1 MMKKNEKVKLAILI
15 GVLIVLFGVA
25 VGFILQFIKPASVKP
40 GKEEEVQA
48 ENHLLFSFESYEEIT
63 GAKVRFI
70 NNFGAT
76 SINKDKA
83 FITEGNASWLLQ
95 PEGSY
100 AKPNDYPTIQLNCV
114 GSTFKTNNFAEFDTI
129 LIDVYNDSEEELTL
143 RWSFVMNNALGGT
156 ADAQQEFAL
165 APKAWTTCVFDMTG
179 EEFTYL
185 YLKDYVG
192 YMNLTVL
199 RIKENKEDSVPNI
212 YVDNVR
218 GHYTDAPYTSSTLD
232 FDLREG
238 ITFESSSDRYIFKE
252 TAKDDALTYMP
263 ISRVAYADTK
273 VQPFDETMGKYA
285 LKGVATGRPYPGCT
299 INFEVVGSTSP

>member
-1 MMKKNEKVKLAILI
+1 
-15 GVLIVLFGVA
+15 
-25 VGFILQFIKPASVKP
+25 
-40 GKEEEVQA
+40 
-48 ENHLLFSFESYEEIT
+48 
-63 GAKVRFI
+63 
-70 NNFGAT
+70 
-76 SINKDKA
+76 
-83 FITEGNASWLLQ
+83 
-95 PEGSY
+95 
-100 AKPNDYPTIQLNCV
+100 
-114 GSTFKTNNFAEFDTI
+114 
-129 LIDVYNDSEEELTL
+129 
-143 RWSFVMNNALGGT
+143 
-156 ADAQQEFAL
+156 
-165 APKAWTTCVFDMTG
+165 MTG

-299 INFEVVGSTSP
+299 INFDSMYGDGDTLKFMMYVEVDPAKAKDVIFKAESIGSIPYAAYPGNYKANEWVEVYMPMTEYGESLYIFVNLCETINGKECSKFGDDTEVNIYFDNFVIEDTKGMSHKQEDGSYKLSNPYGMNYVTLDLQGEDYGGFKKGDFWESGYTHCVRIE